1 MIRVNVQIIV
11 KEENRAELLEVLN
24 VLATNSRIE
33 AGCLAYDVYENV
45 STEEKL
51 FIFET
56 WENEEF
62 LKMHQQ
68 TSHYVSKSPQL
79 RKLALDVKVEKFI
92 Y

>member
-11 KEENRAELLEVLN
+11 KEENRAQLLEVLD

-33 AGCLAYDVYENV
+33 AGCITYDVYENT

-51 FIFET
+51 FILET
-56 WENEEF
+56 WESEEF
-62 LKMHQQ
+62 LKMHQK
-68 TSHYVSKSPQL
+68 TPHYVSKSPQL
-79 RKLALDVKVEKFI
+79 RKLALDVKVEKFA